1 MKFKF
6 SIGGYFGGYFEFVLK
21 KGHLYCY
28 IPNYPLKSSEPTHI
42 FSIHDDPD
50 WETLLHFLKTLKWKP
65 TYDVGIC
72 DGTQWT
78 LEVKYEDINI
88 KSYGSNVYPRGFYKF
103 LRLLNNVT
111 KKHGIAPAF

>member
-6 SIGGYFGGYFEFVLK
+6 FIGGYFGGCFEFVLK
-21 KGHLYCY
+21 NGHLNCY
-28 IPNYPLKSSEPTHI
+28 IPNYSLKPSEPTHI

-50 WETLLHFLKTLKWKP
+50 WETLLQFLKTLKWKP

-111 KKHGIAPAF
+111 KKHGIDPAS